1 MISIVYDR
9 GKWRPK
15 NLPTW
20 FPRAMTNKFAEKVN
34 DITTTLVQMGRVP
47 INYLPSRGDNPDDKA
62 IAEISTAIRE
72 VIYEEADVDS
82 WLSQLAGWFTLTG
95 NAFLIPHYDQNDDFG
110 TTSHPL
116 QVCKD
121 CDTESSPSDI
131 IKAGGKCPN
140 CGGKN
145 FKDSDNSQSFP
156 IGRFA
161 TDVCSPFEIRLD
173 HRIIRMDEHRRFTRM
188 RMWDLDY
195 AKEKYK
201 EIANQITADHEND
214 LGQFY
219 LNALA
224 HVTSAFGLTGGFVGG
239 ATNPTGPKTVVYEH
253 YELPDEYYPQGLFA
267 RRIGANSDLIVEA
280 GPLTTEYG
288 AGPRK
293 GKKFLPLVHFGFDTV
308 PGRFWKKTRADDLI
322 PQQMHRNQIEAV
334 IRLTTQRGANGIWLL
349 PKGCGV
355 VTITGEPQQIIDYNP
370 ISVGGTSMAKPE
382 RVPADVAVIQS
393 LVLYMNKIDD
403 NMERLMGTFFLQG
416 GDTPPGVTAA
426 SALAYLGERAQRS
439 MASPAREWATGFKRW
454 EQMSLEIF
462 RKEATDQRISTVA
475 GSNRMWEV
483 AKFGKAELEGSVKM
497 RVDYNGIFPKS
508 IATERANI
516 QQLVQMGFVSPL
528 DPEMAFRVLEKYGET
543 DLKDSMDIVVREA
556 TKENERFL
564 EDPDYTPVVV
574 PIVQDSEVHL
584 PIHMKLTAT
593 DEFKELPPERQQI
606 MFQHIKDTFQD
617 MYTKKML
624 LQQMAAEAS
633 GQQQPQGPPGKGQP
647 PQAPPTP
654 DIAAAAAPPTAGP
667 GPLQPGGGVNAETPL
682 PSH

>member
-1 MISIVYDR
+1 
-9 GKWRPK
+9 
-15 NLPTW
+15 
-20 FPRAMTNKFAEKVN
+20 MTNKFAEKVN

-47 INYLPSRGDNPDDKA
+47 INYLPARGDEPDDKA
-62 IAEISTAIRE
+62 IAEIATSIRE
-72 VIYEEADVDS
+72 VMYEEADVDS
-82 WLSQLAGWFTLTG
+82 WLGQLAGWFVLTG
-95 NAFLIPHYDQNDDFG
+95 NAFLIPYYDRDEKFG
-110 TTSHPL
+110 TVKQPL
-116 QVCKD
+116 QSCQQ
-121 CDTESSPSDI
+121 CGTESSSADI
-131 IKAGGKCPN
+131 VKAGGKCPK
-140 CGGKN
+140 CGATSLKP
-145 FKDSDNSQSFP
+145 SENSQSFNV
-156 IGRFA
+156 GRFA

-173 HRIIRMDEHRRFTRM
+173 HRTIRMDEHRKFVRM

-201 EIANQITADHEND
+201 DIANQITADHEND

-253 YELPDEYYPQGLFA
+253 FELPDEHYPEGLWA

-280 GPLTTEYG
+280 GPLESEYG

-293 GKKFLPLVHFGFDTV
+293 GQKFLPLVHFGFDTV
-308 PGRFWKKTRADDLI
+308 PGRFWFKTRADDLI

-355 VTITGEPQQIIDYNP
+355 VTITGEPMQIIDYNP

-382 RVPADVAVIQS
+382 RIPSDIAVIQG
-393 LVLYMNKIDD
+393 LVMYMNKIDD

-454 EQMSLEIF
+454 EEMSLEIF
-462 RKEATDQRISTVA
+462 RKEATDQRILTVA
-475 GSNRMWEV
+475 GTNRQWEV
-483 AKFGKAELEGSVKM
+483 SKFAQAELGGSVKM
-497 RVDYNGIFPKS
+497 KIDYNGIFPKS

-528 DPEMAFRVLEKYGET
+528 DPEMAFRVLEKFGET

-556 TKENERFL
+556 TKENEMFL
-564 EDPDYTPVVV
+564 EDEDYTPKVV

-584 PIHMKLTAT
+584 PIHMKMTAT
-593 DEFKELPPERQQI
+593 DEFKELSPDRQQV
-606 MFQHIKDTFQD
+606 MFQHIQDTFQD
-617 MYTKKML
+617 IYTKKML
-624 LQQMAAEAS
+624 LAQLAAQ
-633 GQQQPQGPPGKGQP
+633 GQQGQQPGGPQGQGGPEPPTQT
-647 PQAPPTP
+647 PPTP
-654 DIAAAAAPPTAGP
+654 DIAASAA
-667 GPLQPGGGVNAETPL
+667 QPGGGAPVQGGGPMQPVGGVAQEAPL
-682 PSH
+682 PVQ